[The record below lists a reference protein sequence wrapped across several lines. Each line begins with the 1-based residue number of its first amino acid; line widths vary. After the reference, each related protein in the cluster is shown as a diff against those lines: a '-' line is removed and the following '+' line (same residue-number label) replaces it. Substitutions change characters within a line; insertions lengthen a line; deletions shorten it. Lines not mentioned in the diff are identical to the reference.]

1 MTILNHNFS
10 APGRRLAA
18 ATIVLGSI
26 GFLCGF
32 LLALTVSGLQ
42 PLQLRPDIVNASHA
56 TGQPGLALAPRITSG
71 TSGTRRS
78 SVRSG

>member
-18 ATIVLGSI
+18 ATIVLGTI

-32 LLALTVSGLQ
+32 LLALTVSAYSFYSC
-42 PLQLRPDIVNASHA
+42 V
-56 TGQPGLALAPRITSG
+56 RIL
-71 TSGTRRS
+71 
-78 SVRSG
+78 